1 MTELLTAHAMGTD
14 LERLDG
20 RAKVTGTAPYAF
32 EHPVDN
38 PTYLHP
44 VQSTIARGRITAVDT
59 SAAEAVPG
67 VLTVLTHLNAPRLAD
82 TSDAEYAVLQSD
94 EVSFRGQFIGAVI
107 AETAESARH
116 AASLVHVSYD
126 EAPHDVKLSADRDD
140 LYTPEQ
146 VNAGFPTDSDTGDLD
161 AALAA
166 ASITLDQTYTTP
178 TEHNN
183 PMEPHT
189 TVAIWNDDGL
199 TLYDSTQGVH
209 AVRKAMATVFGL
221 EPERVRVAAPY
232 VGGGFGSKGLAHAH
246 VVLAGLAAQVTDGRP
261 VKLAL
266 TRQQMFVMVGYR
278 TPTIQRVR
286 YGAEADGTLTAI
298 GMDVVV
304 QSAKLKE
311 FVEQAAVPARMMYAA
326 PNRRTSHR
334 AAALDVAIPS
344 WMRAPGECPGM
355 FGPEVAMDELAI
367 ACGLDPIELRVRN
380 EPENDPETGNPWSVR
395 RLVDCLQ
402 EGARRFGWADR
413 DPEPRVRQEDGW
425 LVGTGVAS
433 STYPLNVMPGSV
445 AAIAFERGRYAVRIG
460 AVDIGTGTW
469 TALSQIAAD
478 ALGCPVGSIRLEIG
492 DTDLPMATVE
502 GGSAGITSWGS
513 AVVAAARAFRDEHG
527 AEPAEGTQ
535 AQAEMPENPDT
546 EKFALHS
553 FGAQFAEVR
562 VHADTGEIRVPRMLG
577 VFSVGRIIN
586 PRTARSQ
593 FIGGMTMG
601 LSMALHEQSVLDPR
615 FGHIVNHDFA
625 EYHIAANA
633 DVGDIEAVWLDEQ
646 DPHSNPMGSRGIGEI
661 GIVGAAAA
669 VANAAYHA
677 TGVRVRDLP
686 VTADRFL

>member
-221 EPERVRVAAPY
+221 QPEHVRVVAPY

-311 FVEQAAVPARMMYAA
+311 FVEQAAVPAR
-326 PNRRTSHR
+326 
-334 AAALDVAIPS
+334 
-344 WMRAPGECPGM
+344 
-355 FGPEVAMDELAI
+355 
-367 ACGLDPIELRVRN
+367 
-380 EPENDPETGNPWSVR
+380 
-395 RLVDCLQ
+395 
-402 EGARRFGWADR
+402 
-413 DPEPRVRQEDGW
+413 
-425 LVGTGVAS
+425 
-433 STYPLNVMPGSV
+433 
-445 AAIAFERGRYAVRIG
+445 
-460 AVDIGTGTW
+460 
-469 TALSQIAAD
+469 
-478 ALGCPVGSIRLEIG
+478 
-492 DTDLPMATVE
+492 
-502 GGSAGITSWGS
+502 
-513 AVVAAARAFRDEHG
+513 
-527 AEPAEGTQ
+527 
-535 AQAEMPENPDT
+535 
-546 EKFALHS
+546 
-553 FGAQFAEVR
+553 
-562 VHADTGEIRVPRMLG
+562 
-577 VFSVGRIIN
+577 
-586 PRTARSQ
+586 
-593 FIGGMTMG
+593 
-601 LSMALHEQSVLDPR
+601 
-615 FGHIVNHDFA
+615 
-625 EYHIAANA
+625 
-633 DVGDIEAVWLDEQ
+633 
-646 DPHSNPMGSRGIGEI
+646 
-661 GIVGAAAA
+661 
-669 VANAAYHA
+669 
-677 TGVRVRDLP
+677 
-686 VTADRFL
+686 